1 MKFRVL
7 LYYDVNPF
15 MYFYASPLS
24 FMLDLHLPLSNESV
38 LAPAT
43 SSVPL
48 ATTELRIG
56 RRAEILFS
64 C

>member
-7 LYYDVNPF
+7 FYYDVNPF
-15 MYFYASPLS
+15 MYFYVYPLS
-24 FMLDLHLPLSNESV
+24 LMLDLHLPLSDESV

-43 SSVPL
+43 SFVPL

-56 RRAEILFS
+56 R
-64 C
+64 

>member
-7 LYYDVNPF
+7 FYYDVNPF
-15 MYFYASPLS
+15 MYFYTYPLS
-24 FMLDLHLPLSNESV
+24 LMLDLHLPLSNESV

-56 RRAEILFS
+56 R
-64 C
+64 